1 MKKIS
6 ITTLGCKTNQFESE
20 AILDTFIKN
29 DYILCDQNEHPDV
42 VVINTCCVTNRAEYK
57 SRYAIRRALKSI
69 SPGGKVVVT
78 GCYVNKGSS
87 FFEKKPKNL
96 FLFTNTQKQ
105 NIFNHIEGMEHCT
118 NSDFMELS
126 TDSYHLHTRA
136 PVKVQDGC
144 NFFCA
149 YCILPFVRGKPVSR
163 PIRSIIQQ
171 IKSLTE
177 NGVKEIILTGINLG
191 LYGYD
196 KEDSGLL
203 HLLKEIARTEIMQI
217 RLSSIEP
224 MFFNDE
230 LIDFLTFQK
239 KMCHHFHI
247 PLQSGSDR
255 VLARMNR
262 TYSTAEFRQIIEKVK
277 TALPDAAIGCDVI
290 VGFPGETEEEFS
302 KTYDFIEGLPISYLH
317 VFRFSPRKFTKAAEM
332 DWNLSGTVSRKRM
345 ESLQKL
351 GHIKKNE
358 FSKYLIEKKVP
369 LKAVLEKKE
378 KGYWTS
384 VSDHYVKIFL
394 KDKSDTAVNGMLKNV
409 VAIDISNDGD
419 GLIAEESCH
428 D

>member
-20 AILDTFIKN
+20 AILDKFIKN
-29 DYILCDQNEHPDV
+29 GYILSDLKDKPDV
-42 VVINTCCVTNRAEYK
+42 VIINTCCVTNRAEYK
-57 SRYAIRRALKSI
+57 SRYAIRRAMKNI

-96 FLFTNTQKQ
+96 LLFTNTEKH
-105 NIFNHIEGMEHCT
+105 NIFYQIEGIEHGT

-126 TDSYHLHTRA
+126 TDSYHLHTRV

-149 YCILPFVRGKPVSR
+149 YCILPFVRGKPISR
-163 PIRSIIQQ
+163 PIRSIIEQ
-171 IKSLTE
+171 INSLAE
-177 NGVKEIILTGINLG
+177 NGVKEVILTGINLG

-196 KEDSGLL
+196 EEDSGLL
-203 HLLKEIARTEIMQI
+203 PLLKEIVKTEIKQI

-230 LIDFLTFQK
+230 IIDFLASQK
-239 KMCHHFHI
+239 KICPHFHI
-247 PLQSGSDR
+247 PLQSGSDK

-262 TYSTAEFRQIIEKVK
+262 TYSTAEFRQTIEKVK

-290 VGFPGETEEEFS
+290 VGFPGETDEEFS
-302 KTYDFIEGLPISYLH
+302 KTYNFIESLPISYLH

-332 DWNLSGTVSRKRM
+332 EWNLSGTVSKKRM

-351 GHIKKNE
+351 GQIKKNE

-378 KGYWTS
+378 NEYWTS

-394 KDKSDTAVNGMLKNV
+394 KENSADKNGILKKV
-409 VAIDISNDGD
+409 IAKDFTTDGI
-419 GLIAEESCH
+419 GLIAEERSH

>member
-20 AILDTFIKN
+20 AILDAFIKHG
-29 DYILCDQNEHPDV
+29 YILCDQDEDPDV

-57 SRYAIRRALKSI
+57 SRYAIRRALKSV

-96 FLFTNTQKQ
+96 LLFINTQKQ
-105 NIFNHIEGMEHCT
+105 NIFNQIEGIKDDQ

-126 TDSYHLHTRA
+126 TDSYHLHTRV

-149 YCILPFVRGKPVSR
+149 YCILPFVRGKPLSR
-163 PIRSIIQQ
+163 PIRSIIDQVN
-171 IKSLTE
+171 SLAQ

-196 KEDSGLL
+196 VDDSGLL
-203 HLLKEIARTEIMQI
+203 PLLKEIVKTEIMQI

-230 LIDFLTFQK
+230 IIDFLASQK
-239 KMCHHFHI
+239 KICHHFHI
-247 PLQSGSDR
+247 PLQSGSDK
-255 VLARMNR
+255 VLAQMSR
-262 TYSTAEFRQIIEKVK
+262 TYSTSEFSQIIEKVK
-277 TALPDAAIGCDVI
+277 TAIPDAAIGCDVI
-290 VGFPGETEEEFS
+290 VGFPGETDEEFS
-302 KTYDFIEGLPISYLH
+302 KTYDFIASLPISYLH

-332 DWNLSGTVSRKRM
+332 DWNLSGTVSKKRM

-358 FSKYLIEKKVP
+358 
-369 LKAVLEKKE
+369 
-378 KGYWTS
+378 
-384 VSDHYVKIFL
+384 
-394 KDKSDTAVNGMLKNV
+394 
-409 VAIDISNDGD
+409 
-419 GLIAEESCH
+419 
-428 D
+428 

>member
-1 MKKIS
+1 M
-6 ITTLGCKTNQFESE
+6 
-20 AILDTFIKN
+20 
-29 DYILCDQNEHPDV
+29 
-42 VVINTCCVTNRAEYK
+42 TNRAEYK
-57 SRYAIRRALKSI
+57 SRYAIRRAMKNI

-96 FLFTNTQKQ
+96 LLFTNTEKH
-105 NIFNHIEGMEHCT
+105 NIFYQIEGIEHGT

-126 TDSYHLHTRA
+126 TDSYHLHTRV

-149 YCILPFVRGKPVSR
+149 YCILPFVRGKPISR
-163 PIRSIIQQ
+163 PIRSIIEQ
-171 IKSLTE
+171 INSLAE
-177 NGVKEIILTGINLG
+177 NGVKEVILTGINLG

-196 KEDSGLL
+196 EEDSGLL
-203 HLLKEIARTEIMQI
+203 PLLKEIVKTEIKQI

-230 LIDFLTFQK
+230 IIDFLASQK
-239 KMCHHFHI
+239 KICPHFHI
-247 PLQSGSDR
+247 PLQSGSDK

-262 TYSTAEFRQIIEKVK
+262 TYSTAEFRQTIEKVK

-290 VGFPGETEEEFS
+290 VGFPGETDEEFS
-302 KTYDFIEGLPISYLH
+302 KTYNFIESLPISYLH

-332 DWNLSGTVSRKRM
+332 EWNLSGTVSKKRM

-351 GHIKKNE
+351 GQIKKNE

-378 KGYWTS
+378 NEYWTS

-394 KDKSDTAVNGMLKNV
+394 KENSADKNGILKKV
-409 VAIDISNDGD
+409 IAKDFTTDGI
-419 GLIAEESCH
+419 GLIAEERSH

>member
-20 AILDTFIKN
+20 AILDKFIKHG
-29 DYILCDQNEHPDV
+29 YILCDQDEHPDI

-87 FFEKKPKNL
+87 FFDKKPKNL
-96 FLFTNTQKQ
+96 LLFTNTQKQ
-105 NIFNHIEGMEHCT
+105 NIFNQIEGIEHGT
-118 NSDFMELS
+118 NTDFMELS
-126 TDSYHLHTRA
+126 TDSYHLHTRV

-163 PIRSIIQQ
+163 PIRSIIEQ
-171 IKSLTE
+171 INSLAE
-177 NGVKEIILTGINLG
+177 NGVKEVILTGINLG
-191 LYGYD
+191 LYGYN
-196 KEDSGLL
+196 KENFGLL
-203 HLLKEIARTEIMQI
+203 YLLKEIVKTEIIQI

-224 MFFNDE
+224 MFFNDKM
-230 LIDFLTFQK
+230 IDFLASQK
-239 KMCHHFHI
+239 KICHHFHI
-247 PLQSGSDR
+247 PLQSGSDK
-255 VLARMNR
+255 VLAQMKR
-262 TYSTAEFRQIIEKVK
+262 TYSTAEFKKIIHNVK
-277 TALPDAAIGCDVI
+277 TALPDVAIGCDVI
-290 VGFPGETEEEFS
+290 VGFPGEIDEEFN
-302 KTYDFIEGLPISYLH
+302 KTYDFIDGLPVSYLH

-332 DWNLSGTVSRKRM
+332 DWNLNGTVSKKRM

-378 KGYWTS
+378 KEYWSS

-394 KDKSDTAVNGMLKNV
+394 KDENNTTHNGMLKNV
-409 VAIDISNDGD
+409 VAKDFTNNGE

>member
-20 AILDTFIKN
+20 AILDAFIKHG
-29 DYILCDQNEHPDV
+29 YILCDKNEQSDV
-42 VVINTCCVTNRAEYK
+42 IVINTCCVTNRAEYK
-57 SRYAIRRALKSI
+57 SRYAIRRALKSV

-87 FFEKKPKNL
+87 FFEKKQKNL
-96 FLFTNTQKQ
+96 LLFTNTQKQ
-105 NIFNHIEGMEHCT
+105 NIFNQIEGIKDDQ

-126 TDSYHLHTRA
+126 TDSYHLHTRV

-149 YCILPFVRGKPVSR
+149 YCILPFVRGKPLSR
-163 PIRSIIQQ
+163 PIRSIIDQVN
-171 IKSLTE
+171 SLAE

-191 LYGYD
+191 LYGY
-196 KEDSGLL
+196 KNENAGLL
-203 HLLKEIARTEIMQI
+203 YLLKEIVKTEIMQI

-230 LIDFLTFQK
+230 IIDFLASQK
-239 KMCHHFHI
+239 KICHHFHI
-247 PLQSGSDR
+247 PLQSGSDK
-255 VLARMNR
+255 VLAQMSR
-262 TYSTAEFRQIIEKVK
+262 TYSTSEFRQIIEKVK
-277 TALPDAAIGCDVI
+277 TAIPDAAIGCDVI
-290 VGFPGETEEEFS
+290 VGFPGETDEEFS
-302 KTYDFIEGLPISYLH
+302 KTYDFIASLPISYLH

-332 DWNLSGTVSRKRM
+332 DWNLSGTVSKKRM

-378 KGYWTS
+378 KEYWIS

-394 KDKSDTAVNGMLKNV
+394 KDKNNTAQNGMLKNV
-409 VAIDISNDGD
+409 VAINFSNDGD
-419 GLIAEESCH
+419 GLIVEESSH